1 MALIPNGFIDEWY
14 LFYWTQQFDIRSV
27 ANIDP
32 VPSIC
37 KTDVERVR
45 IPLLPLSE
53 QRRIVEILDQA
64 DALRKKR
71 AEVDAKA
78 ARILPM
84 LSYKMFGD
92 PITNPK
98 GWPVK
103 RLGDPKEAI
112 VNPPF
117 SGSNINTDMRFS
129 FVPMIDVDEVWG
141 RIVGTQVRPYS
152 EVIRGYTPFQN
163 NDVLFAKITP
173 CMQNGKAAIARNL
186 VGGYGFGSTEFYILR
201 PGPEATLEW
210 LHSLVRMPCSVS
222 KLNRVSHAQQ
232 GSREYQLIFLFA
244 MKFLSHPLA
253 FSKHLQRQQN

>member
-1 MALIPNGFIDEWY
+1 MLVRPSVVDNNVMALIPNGFIDEWY

-173 CMQNGKAAIARNL
+173 CMQNEKRQSPAI
-186 VGGYGFGSTEFYILR
+186 
-201 PGPEATLEW
+201 
-210 LHSLVRMPCSVS
+210 SLVDMALGLQSFIYCDQAL
-222 KLNRVSHAQQ
+222 KLLLN
-232 GSREYQLIFLFA
+232 GCILLFVCHVPSA
-244 MKFLSHPLA
+244 S
-253 FSKHLQRQQN
+253 